1 MKEEQ
6 KERRDEREKAREER
20 GHPPVH
26 VLEAA
31 LLGTGYTTEQH
42 NDRVGLGWDEPQ
54 QEGVSAA
61 TVVTL
66 EHRLTKRTVSMETDF
81 FALGADQVVD
91 DVTEGGRDGRK
102 GGKEGGREG
111 GREGREG
118 WKERREGG
126 REGREGWKGWK
137 ERRDGRDGRKGGMEG
152 KEGRKSL

>member
-66 EHRLTKRTVSMETDF
+66 EHCLTKRTVSMETDF

-111 GREGREG
+111 GREGRDG
-118 WKERREGG
+118 RKGGREGG
-126 REGREGWKGWK
+126 REG
-137 ERRDGRDGRKGGMEG
+137 RDGRDGRKGGMEG